1 MILTDLH
8 LQKAF
13 DRIDHQDLL
22 KKMEYVGF
30 SKNTSVWFKSYLCER
45 KFKISINISYS
56 SPSNLI
62 CVAPQGSILGRLLCL
77 LCISGLTQAAV
88 SDLLFYADD
97 TCIVFELN
105 SEIEIEK
112 QLIRVFRAEVTGLLT
127 TN

>member
-1 MILTDLH
+1 MILID

-13 DRIDHQDLL
+13 DRIDHQVLL

-30 SKNTSVWFKSYLCER
+30 SKNTSAWFKSYLCER

-62 CVAPQGSILGRLLCL
+62 CVAPQGSILGRLLFL

-88 SDLLFYADD
+88 SDLLFYADG